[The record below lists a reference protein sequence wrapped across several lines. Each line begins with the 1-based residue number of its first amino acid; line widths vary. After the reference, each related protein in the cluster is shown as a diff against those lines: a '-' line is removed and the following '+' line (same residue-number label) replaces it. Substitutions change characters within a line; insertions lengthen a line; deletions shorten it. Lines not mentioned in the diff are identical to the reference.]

1 VDGQLRALI
10 ELQALDTR
18 IAALEADAA
27 RLPREIEAVRAAV
40 EAARKAVDAG
50 RVQLDAA
57 RKDTRAREKD
67 LEDTQVKRQKYE
79 GQLYQV
85 KTNKEY
91 SAILSEIEEVKQ
103 LKGRIE
109 EDILTLMERQERLAA
124 EIRDAEARLKERQ
137 AQGAGEQAALRA
149 KLAEV
154 EGELAHLRSDRNAV
168 TRDLPPTVLG
178 DYERV
183 LRARGGLALAA
194 VLKPN
199 LCSGCRMTVTPQRL
213 QELRQQN
220 ALIAC
225 ESCGRYLYWLA

>member
-1 VDGQLRALI
+1 VDEQLRTLI

-27 RLPREIEAVRAAV
+27 RLPREIEAIRAAV
-40 EAARKAVDAG
+40 EDAKKAVDAG
-50 RVQLDAA
+50 RAQLDAA

-91 SAILSEIEEVKQ
+91 SAIL
-103 LKGRIE
+103 
-109 EDILTLMERQERLAA
+109 
-124 EIRDAEARLKERQ
+124 RDRGGQA
-137 AQGAGEQAALRA
+137 AQGAHRGGHPHLDGAPGAAGRRDQGTRSARSRSASAGRHRGGDPPRQAGRGR
-149 KLAEV
+149 
-154 EGELAHLRSDRNAV
+154 GELTHRRSDRNAV

-183 LRARGGLALAA
+183 LRARGGLALVA

-220 ALIAC
+220 ALIGC

>member
-1 VDGQLRALI
+1 VDGQLKTLI

-27 RLPREIEAVRAAV
+27 RLPREIEAVRAAT
-40 EAARKAVDAG
+40 EEARKAVDAG
-50 RVQLDAA
+50 RAQLDAA
-57 RKDTRAREKD
+57 RKDTRTREKD

-109 EDILTLMERQERLAA
+109 EDILTLMERQERLTA
-124 EIRDAEARLKERQ
+124 EIKVAEGRLKERQ
-137 AQGAGEQAALRA
+137 AQGATEEATLRA

-154 EGELAHLRSDRNAV
+154 EGELAHVRSDRNAV
-168 TRDLPPTVLG
+168 ARDLPPAVLG

-183 LRARGGLALAA
+183 LRARGGLALAV

-220 ALIAC
+220 ALIGC